1 MAIKHN
7 QQLPSN
13 HFRKQWQLRVRT
25 HFDQPGR
32 KLRRRQARVTKA
44 AAVAPR
50 PIDLL
55 RPVVRC
61 PTSKYNRKVRAGR
74 GFTLEELKEAKIPRK
89 LALSIGIPVD
99 HRRQN
104 TSVES
109 LQINVARLNEYR
121 SKLIL
126 FPRKAGKPK
135 KGDASAEE
143 VKEAKQIVKIGQDAF
158 KINPI
163 PTYGQVSERKIEAAE
178 KEQNAFRT
186 LRVARADKR
195 NAGQREKRRKAAE
208 EEAAAKKK

>member
-13 HFRKQWQLRVRT
+13 HFRKQWQRRVRT

-32 KLRRRQARVTKA
+32 KLRRRQARITKA
-44 AAVAPR
+44 GAVAPR

-61 PTSKYNRKVRAGR
+61 PGIKYNRRVRAGR
-74 GFTLEELKEAKIPRK
+74 GFSLEELKEAGVPRK
-89 LALSIGIPVD
+89 LALTIGIPID

-126 FPRKAGKPK
+126 FPRHAKTPK
-135 KGDASAEE
+135 KGDSSAEE
-143 VKEAKQIVKIGQDAF
+143 LKEATQVRVSNLF
-158 KINPI
+158 KIDGI
-163 PTYGQVSERKIEAAE
+163 PAQTVTERTIDPAE
-178 KEQNAFRT
+178 KEKNAFRT
-186 LRVARADKR
+186 LRIARADQR
-195 NAGQREKRRKAAE
+195 NQGKREKRAKAKE

>member
-7 QQLPSN
+7 QQLPGN
-13 HFRKQWQLRVRT
+13 HFRKQWQRRVRT

-32 KLRRRQARVTKA
+32 KLRRRQARISKA

-61 PTSKYNRKVRAGR
+61 PSIKYNRRVRAGR

-89 LALSIGIPVD
+89 MALTIGIPVD

-109 LQINVARLNEYR
+109 LQANVARLNEYK

-126 FPRKAGKPK
+126 FPRNAKAPK
-135 KGDASAEE
+135 KGDSSAEE
-143 VKEAKQIVKIGQDAF
+143 IKEAQQLRQVASVF
-158 KINPI
+158 KIDPI
-163 PTYGQVSERKIEAAE
+163 PAKGVVGERKIEAAE

-186 LRVARADKR
+186 LRLARAEAR
-195 NAGQREKRRKAAE
+195 NKGKKEKRIRLAE

>member
-7 QQLPSN
+7 QQLPSA
-13 HFRKQWQLRVRT
+13 HFRKQWQRRVRT

-61 PTSKYNRKVRAGR
+61 PTIRYNRRVRAGR
-74 GFTLEELKEAKIPRK
+74 GFTLEELKEAKISRK
-89 LALSIGIPVD
+89 LALTIGIPVD

-109 LQINVARLNEYR
+109 LQQNVARLNEYK
-121 SKLIL
+121 SKLII
-126 FPRKAGKPK
+126 FPRKTKAPK

-143 VKEAKQIVKIGQDAF
+143 IKEASQVVRVNSLF
-158 KINPI
+158 KIDAVPA
-163 PTYGQVSERKIEAAE
+163 PAVTERAIDAAE
-178 KEQNAFRT
+178 REKSAFRT
-186 LRVARADKR
+186 LRLARADKR
-195 NAGQREKRRKAAE
+195 NQGKREKRQKAKE

>member
-7 QQLPSN
+7 NQIPNN
-13 HFRKQWQLRVRT
+13 HFRKQWQTRVRT

-32 KLRRRQARVTKA
+32 KHRRRNARLTKV

-61 PTSKYNRKVRAGR
+61 PTIRYNRRVRAGR

-89 LALSIGIPVD
+89 FALSIGIPVD

-109 LQINVARLNEYR
+109 LQTNVARLNEYR

-126 FPRKAGKPK
+126 FPRRANRPK
-135 KGDASAEE
+135 SGDAPKEDITAATQTRTVAAVFPINANPGRTEFTERTITDAER
-143 VKEAKQIVKIGQDAF
+143 
-158 KINPI
+158 
-163 PTYGQVSERKIEAAE
+163 ER
-178 KEQNAFRT
+178 NVFRE
-186 LRVARADKR
+186 LRVARADAR
-195 NAGQREKRRKAAE
+195 NAGAREKRQKAKE